1 MSDELPPD
9 IRALED
15 ELAATERDAQALV
28 DGLSEEQG
36 RWQPAPGAWS
46 VAECLDHLATANR
59 VYVEAMRPAAAR
71 ARERGKWRRGP
82 AKPGLLGGWFVR
94 TLEPLENP
102 RTGRK
107 LKAPRKIQPRIAPPL
122 AEARA
127 AFFAA
132 HRDAVAFL
140 RENADLDLAHIHF
153 ENPFVAILRWSL
165 ATGMHVI
172 AAHERRHLLQ
182 AWRARK
188 GAESAARTA

>member
-1 MSDELPPD
+1 MTDELPPD
-9 IRALED
+9 IRALIE
-15 ELAATERDAQALV
+15 ELAVTERDAEALV

-82 AKPGLLGGWFVR
+82 AKPGILGGWFVR

-102 RTGRK
+102 RRGRK
-107 LKAPRKIQPRIAPPL
+107 LKAPRKIKPRIAPPL
-122 AEARA
+122 ADARA

-153 ENPFVAILRWSL
+153 ANPFVAILRWSL
-165 ATGMHVI
+165 ATGMNVI

-182 AWRARK
+182 AWRARN
-188 GAESAARTA
+188 AAAVAVT

>member
-15 ELAATERDAQALV
+15 ELAATERDAEALV

-82 AKPGLLGGWFVR
+82 AKPGLLGGAFVR
-94 TLEPLENP
+94 SMEPPTKP
-102 RTGRK
+102 RRK
-107 LKAPRKIQPRIAPPL
+107 LEAPAKIRPRIAPPL
-122 AEARA
+122 ADARA

-140 RENADLDLAHIHF
+140 RDNADLDLAHIHF
-153 ENPFVAILRWSL
+153 KNPFIVVIRWSL
-165 ATGMHVI
+165 ATGMNVI
-172 AAHERRHLLQ
+172 AAHERRHLVQ
-182 AWRARK
+182 AWRVRK
-188 GAESAARTA
+188 AAAGDAAATL